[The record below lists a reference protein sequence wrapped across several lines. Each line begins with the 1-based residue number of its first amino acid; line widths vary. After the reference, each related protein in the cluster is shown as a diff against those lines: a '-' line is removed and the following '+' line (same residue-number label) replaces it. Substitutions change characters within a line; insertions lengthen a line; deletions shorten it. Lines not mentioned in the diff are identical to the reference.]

1 MILQTSPFG
10 DVSELSHTRLVLLSQ
25 FWEKYSK
32 TSKIL
37 YLPPLVT
44 SSVPPPEPS
53 RVAEAHLPGPLWF
66 LHMNQLLSGTEEK
79 GRDARELN
87 QVQR

>member
-10 DVSELSHTRLVLLSQ
+10 DVSELFHTRLVLLSQ
-25 FWEKYSK
+25 CWENYSK

-37 YLPPLVT
+37 YLPPPAT
-44 SSVPPPEPS
+44 SSFLLPKPS
-53 RVAEAHLPGPLWF
+53 RAAEAHLPGPPWF
-66 LHMNQLLSGTEEK
+66 LHMNKLLSGTEEK

-87 QVQR
+87 QVLP